1 MEIIKVVVDG
11 CEYEYITS
19 LDNDEVEY
27 KINIRNNNKEYDM
40 FENTIKIKKI
50 STNGIRENEDSE
62 ING

>member
-1 MEIIKVVVDG
+1 MGIIKVVVDG

-40 FENTIKIKKI
+40 FENTIKIKKN